1 MNFFRDI
8 LYYVFISKVLT
19 DHNQIWSELILTY
32 VMNLKLLLRNQ
43 LISLT
48 LSSTFK
54 NQNTAKISEFGKA
67 GKCLEEK
74 EMVRYF
80 WHRGP
85 WTEKNRDPFVT
96 VEKRTGNQLT
106 SFKMDRNSSVF
117 FVQRSIILETEKKST
132 KKSFK
137 VFSTH
142 KFNRY
147 FFLYNE
153 RWRKHGFLNNS
164 LP

>member
-1 MNFFRDI
+1 M
-8 LYYVFISKVLT
+8 
-19 DHNQIWSELILTY
+19 
-32 VMNLKLLLRNQ
+32 LRNQ
-43 LISLT
+43 LNSLT

-54 NQNTAKISEFGKA
+54 NQNTAKISEFGKF
-67 GKCLEEK
+67 KKSNCRQKFSILEEK

-85 WTEKNRDPFVT
+85 WTEKNRDPFIT

-117 FVQRSIILETEKKST
+117 LVQRSIVLEMEKKST

-137 VFSTH
+137 VLSTH

-153 RWRKHGFLNNS
+153 HWRKHGFLNDP